1 MTSRARAP
9 QVHATIEDEEAPRT
23 NGYAVTKTV
32 TVPLPFARMHGGV
45 LLYGHKWLISRRIEI
60 NTQVLNS
67 IRKSG
72 PFKIRE

>member
-9 QVHATIEDEEAPRT
+9 QVHATIEDEDAPRT

-45 LLYGHKWLISRRIEI
+45 LLYGHKQLEGAASHIATFSAYRAAP
-60 NTQVLNS
+60 
-67 IRKSG
+67 RK
-72 PFKIRE
+72 